1 MLKKNLL
8 QYCTVLYAE
17 DDAMM
22 RESMSKTLGYFFES
36 VVLAKDGEEA
46 FKKFKELQPHV
57 IILDVDMP
65 KSNGLEVATKIREIN
80 QNIPI
85 LILTVHNEST
95 KILQSFE
102 FGAINW
108 LVKPLSIDN
117 LIATLEKCEK
127 VLIKNAIGF
136 IKLSEN
142 IVYNSFTK
150 TISGKGKNIILSFS
164 EATVFEILLKNRGQ
178 IIHQN
183 TIEASLFESIDF
195 SSTALKNAIYRLRKK
210 LPILDISCISKTG
223 YILK

>member
-1 MLKKNLL
+1 MPKKNLL
-8 QYCTVLYAE
+8 QYCSVLYAE

-46 FKKFKELQPHV
+46 FKKFKELKPNI

-65 KSNGLEVATKIREIN
+65 KLNGLEVATKIRTIDS
-80 QNIPI
+80 IVPI
-85 LILTVHNEST
+85 FILTIHNESA

-108 LVKPLSIDN
+108 LIKPLSIDN

-127 VLIKNAIGF
+127 VLIQNAIGF

-142 IVYNSFTK
+142 ITYNSFTK
-150 TISGKGKNIILSFS
+150 TISCKGDDIILSFT

-183 TIEASLFESIDF
+183 TIEAALFESVDF
-195 SSTALKNAIYRLRKK
+195 SSTALKNTMYRLRKK
-210 LPILDISCISKTG
+210 LPNLDINCISKTG